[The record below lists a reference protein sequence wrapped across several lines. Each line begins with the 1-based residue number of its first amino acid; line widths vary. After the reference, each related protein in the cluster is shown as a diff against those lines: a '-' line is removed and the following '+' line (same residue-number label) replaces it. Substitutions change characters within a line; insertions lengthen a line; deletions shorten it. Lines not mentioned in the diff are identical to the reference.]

1 MNLQV
6 SGIFAGESQ
15 KQEKILH
22 VKYRFSDGMSYILT
36 DQLSPLEQKLL
47 EYVVVRSFERAQLL
61 HF

>member
-47 EYVVVRSFERAQLL
+47 EYVVVRSFE
-61 HF
+61 